1 MTHPEVIHPN
11 KLKKEVAN
19 FDSAMVNKMAEIL
32 GSVGFIWFC
41 IVLDL
46 FGLIALIQQT
56 YEAVKGNENPMIVIS
71 LWVAFVA
78 QAVIQLI
85 ALPVLQNYQNRQE
98 ASDTAKADADHR
110 SLTYL
115 ATLQDEQL
123 EILHYL
129 KKKK

>member
-1 MTHPEVIHPN
+1 MIHPEVIHPN

-41 IVLDL
+41 IILDL
-46 FGLIALIQQT
+46 FGLVALIQQT

-98 ASDTAKADADHR
+98 ASDTAKADADHQNMV
-110 SLTYL
+110 LL
-115 ATLQDEQL
+115 VDLQNEQL
-123 EILHYL
+123 EILKLL
-129 KKKK
+129 KERK